1 MIAQVPFWQR
11 KRLSE
16 MTAGEWESLCDGCG
30 RCCLHKLEDEENG
43 DLAYTGI
50 HCRFLDPESCR
61 CGVYDRRHEKVPDC
75 LSLQPGHL
83 DSFRWLP
90 PSCAYRL
97 LHEGKPLPS
106 WHPLVSGDPDS
117 VHRAGISVRGRA
129 VSEDDMADE
138 DWEEHI
144 IFWVD

>member
-11 KRLSE
+11 KRLQE
-16 MTAGEWESLCDGCG
+16 MTSDEWESLCDGCG
-30 RCCLHKLEDEENG
+30 LCCLQKLEDEDSG
-43 DLAYTGI
+43 DVAYTDI
-50 HCRFLDPESCR
+50 ACRFLDQSQCR
-61 CGVYDRRHEKVPDC
+61 CTVYEHRHEKVPDC
-75 LSLQPGHL
+75 VRLEAGQREH
-83 DSFRWLP
+83 FRWLP

-97 LHEGKPLPS
+97 LDEGRPLPG

-117 VHRAGISVRGRA
+117 VHQSGVSVRGQ
-129 VSEDDMADE
+129 VVNEDRVAED

>member
-1 MIAQVPFWQR
+1 MIAEVPFWQR
-11 KRLSE
+11 KRLEE
-16 MTAGEWESLCDGCG
+16 MTPGEWESLCDGCG
-30 RCCLHKLEDEENG
+30 RCCLHKLEDEDSGEV
-43 DLAYTGI
+43 AYTDI
-50 HCRFLDPESCR
+50 ACRYLDQNQCHCT
-61 CGVYDRRHEKVPDC
+61 VYTNRHEKVSDC
-75 LSLQPGHL
+75 VQLNADQR

-97 LHEGKPLPS
+97 LDEGRPLPA

-117 VHRAGISVRGRA
+117 VHEAGMSVQDQVIA
-129 VSEDDMADE
+129 EDQVADD